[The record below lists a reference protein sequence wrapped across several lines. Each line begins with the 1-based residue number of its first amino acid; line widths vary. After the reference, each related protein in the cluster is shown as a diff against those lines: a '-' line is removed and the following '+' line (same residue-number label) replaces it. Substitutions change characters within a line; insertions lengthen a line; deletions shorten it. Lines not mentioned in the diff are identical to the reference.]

1 MPKRQRSGVDGRRL
15 HRGGVVSA
23 EATPG
28 LPVLLLEEN
37 LHLRQLL
44 VEALRGRGHVIT
56 VCEDVETA
64 WEAYQQEHHPIVV
77 LALEAK
83 QGDGLQLGR
92 RIREL
97 PDGPSTVLIFV
108 VEHKPPQGLLTLLA
122 VADDCLTKPLKGDVV
137 EMRLAAAEHL
147 AHERAER
154 KAAEVERQNLKTRLD
169 RIQTAGDGEAAE
181 ARPGTGLR
189 SRMRRIAASLGIV
202 GDARGGEGDAPAAV
216 PPPPQPEPDAAPEV
230 LGPPL
235 DEPPPPAPLD
245 QPITVLP
252 EEPAGAPEE
261 RPLEQGITDG
271 WWDWDLTAN
280 AVNFSPQWKAMLGYR
295 PHELKGVPDDWFSRV
310 HPEDRDQL
318 KAAIDAHLNGK
329 TPHIENEHRI
339 ERKDGSFEN
348 MRCRALAFRDSSG
361 KPVRIT
367 GSHTDITEQ
376 RAFEALTGLP
386 NRASLIDRLGR
397 ALERARAGDGTLSAV
412 LFMDLDRFKNIN
424 YSLGHHVGDQLLKA
438 VAGRLRSCLRTQDGP
453 ERLGTTVA
461 HVGGDEFAVLLEGI
475 KEVNDAVRVTKRI
488 QDELQAPFDVE
499 GQEVFTSSSIG
510 IAVSTPEYDR
520 PEDLLRDADTAMF
533 RAKALGKASYVVFDA
548 GMHVKAV
555 SLLKLET
562 ELRRAVQREE
572 FRVHYQPIVMLE
584 DGKIIGFEALV
595 RWQHPDGELLYPKD
609 FLTVAEETGLIVGID
624 RQVVRDVCKQLRSW
638 TGQFRRTT
646 PLTVSVNVSGV
657 QFLRPDMIVEIDRTL
672 RNYGVYG
679 RSLKIE
685 ITESVIMEHARYA
698 ADMLQQLKA
707 LDIKLSIDDFGT
719 GYSSLSYLRRFEIDT
734 LKVDFSFVSRI
745 DTDEESWEIIRT
757 IVTLANNLGKDVV
770 AEGIERGRQRELL
783 LALHCK
789 YGQGYFFSRPVDA
802 EAATALLAADTRGE
816 SLLKTQ

>member
-1 MPKRQRSGVDGRRL
+1 M
-15 HRGGVVSA
+15 SA
-23 EATPG
+23 PTAPG

-37 LHLRQLL
+37 LHLRQIL
-44 VEALRGRGHVIT
+44 VDALKSRGHLVT

-64 WEAYQQEHHPIVV
+64 WEAYQQEHHPIAV
-77 LALEAK
+77 LALQSK
-83 QGDGLQLGR
+83 QGDGLQLGQ
-92 RIREL
+92 RIRDL
-97 PDGPSTVLIFV
+97 PDGQATVLIFV
-108 VEHKPPQGLLTLLA
+108 VGHRHAERVPPLLG
-122 VADDCLTKPLKGDVV
+122 VADDCLAKPLKAEFV
-137 EMRLAAAEHL
+137 EMRIAAAERL
-147 AHERAER
+147 ARERAEHR
-154 KAAEVERQNLKTRLD
+154 AGEAERQSLKEQLHSL
-169 RIQTAGDGEAAE
+169 QASNASEAGAYGAPPAS
-181 ARPGTGLR
+181 GFR
-189 SRMRRIAASLGIV
+189 SRVRRIAASLGIV
-202 GDARGGEGDAPAAV
+202 GDRRASDNVAATGEAPPA
-216 PPPPQPEPDAAPEV
+216 QPEPGEAAED
-230 LGPPL
+230 LGPAL
-235 DEPPPPAPLD
+235 EEPPAQAPLD
-245 QPITVLP
+245 QPITVIP
-252 EEPAGAPEE
+252 EELAAAPESE
-261 RPLEQGITDG
+261 PLEQGITDG

-295 PHELKGVPDDWFSRV
+295 PQELTGTPEEWFDRV
-310 HPEDRDQL
+310 HPEDRSQL
-318 KAAIDAHLNGK
+318 KAAIDAHLEGRA
-329 TPHIENEHRI
+329 PHIENEHRI
-339 ERKDGSFEN
+339 ERRDGSFAS
-348 MRCRALAFRDSSG
+348 MRCRALAFRDSTG

-376 RAFEALTGLP
+376 RGFEALTGLP
-386 NRASLIDRLGR
+386 NRASLIERLGR
-397 ALERARAGDGTLSAV
+397 ALERTRAGDSRLSAV

-424 YSLGHHVGDQLLKA
+424 YSLGHRIGDQLLKA
-438 VAGRLRSCLRTQDGP
+438 VAGRLRSCLRAQDGP

-475 KEVNDAVRVTKRI
+475 GEVNDAVRVAKRI
-488 QDELQAPFDVE
+488 QDELQEPFDVE
-499 GQEVFTSSSIG
+499 GHEVFTSTSIG
-510 IAVSTPEYDR
+510 IAVSSPEYER

-548 GMHVKAV
+548 GMHTRAV

-572 FRVHYQPIVMLE
+572 FRVHYQPIVLLE
-584 DGKIIGFEALV
+584 DGRITGFEALV

-624 RQVVRDVCKQLRSW
+624 RQVMRDVCKQLRSW
-638 TGQFRRTT
+638 TGQFRRPT

-679 RSLKIE
+679 RSLKLE

-734 LKVDFSFVSRI
+734 LKVDFSFISRI

-757 IVTLANNLGKDVV
+757 IVTLGNNLGKDVV
-770 AEGIERGRQRELL
+770 AEGIERGKQRELL
-783 LALHCK
+783 LALRCK
-789 YGQGYFFSRPVDA
+789 YAQGYFFSRPVDA
-802 EAATALLAADTRGE
+802 EAATILLAADTRGE
-816 SLLKTQ
+816 SLLKVQ

>member
-1 MPKRQRSGVDGRRL
+1 MSSQ
-15 HRGGVVSA
+15 
-23 EATPG
+23 ATTG
-28 LPVLLLEEN
+28 LRVLLLEEN
-37 LHLRQLL
+37 LYLRQIL
-44 VEALRGRGHVIT
+44 VEVLRSRGHVIT

-77 LALEAK
+77 LALQSE
-83 QGDGLQLGR
+83 QGDGLQLGQ

-97 PDGPSTVLIFV
+97 PEGQTSVLIFV
-108 VEHKPPQGLLTLLA
+108 VDHKPTQGFVPLLG
-122 VADDCLTKPLKGDVV
+122 VADDCLVKPLKSDFA
-137 EMRLAAAEHL
+137 EMRIAAAERL
-147 AHERAER
+147 AQERAER
-154 KAAEVERQNLKTRLD
+154 KASEAERQNLKSQLNN
-169 RIQTAGDGEAAE
+169 IQASSAGEVGAGE
-181 ARPGTGLR
+181 ARPGAGFR
-189 SRMRRIAASLGIV
+189 SRVRRIAASLGIG
-202 GDARGGEGDAPAAV
+202 GDARGGESDVATTV
-216 PPPPQPEPDAAPEV
+216 PPSLQPNPDEAAEV
-230 LGPPL
+230 LGKAVEGSGAPK
-235 DEPPPPAPLD
+235 PLD
-245 QPITVLP
+245 QPITVIP
-252 EEPAGAPEE
+252 EEPAGAPED

-271 WWDWDLTAN
+271 WWDWDLAAN
-280 AVNFSPQWKAMLGYR
+280 TVNFSPQWKVMLGYR
-295 PHELKGVPDDWFSRV
+295 PRELTSAPEEWFNRV
-310 HPEDRDQL
+310 HREDRDQL
-318 KAAIDAHLNGK
+318 KAAIDAHLEGRI
-329 TPHIENEHRI
+329 PHIENEHRI
-339 ERKDGSFEN
+339 ERRDGSFAN
-348 MRCRALAFRDSSG
+348 MRCRALAFRDSKG

-386 NRASLIDRLGR
+386 NRASLIERLGR
-397 ALERARAGDGTLSAV
+397 ALERARAGEGSLSAV

-424 YSLGHHVGDQLLKA
+424 YSLGHHIGDQLLKA
-438 VAGRLRSCLRTQDGP
+438 VAGRLRSCLRAQDSP
-453 ERLGTTVA
+453 QRLGTTVA
-461 HVGGDEFAVLLEGI
+461 HVGADEFAVLLEGI
-475 KEVNDAVRVTKRI
+475 KEVNDAVRVAKRI
-488 QDELQAPFDVE
+488 QEELQAPFDVE
-499 GQEVFTSSSIG
+499 GHEVFTSTSIG
-510 IAVSTPEYDR
+510 IAVSSPEYER

-548 GMHVKAV
+548 GMHVRAV

-572 FRVHYQPIVMLE
+572 FRVHYQPIVLLE
-584 DGKIIGFEALV
+584 DGKIVGLEALV

-609 FLTVAEETGLIVGID
+609 FLAVAEETGLIVGID

-638 TGQFRRTT
+638 TAQFRRAT

-679 RSLKIE
+679 RSLKLE

-757 IVTLANNLGKDVV
+757 IVTLGNNLGKDVV
-770 AEGIERGRQRELL
+770 AEGIERGKQRELL
-783 LALHCK
+783 LALRCK

-816 SLLKTQ
+816 SLLKIQ

>member
-1 MPKRQRSGVDGRRL
+1 
-15 HRGGVVSA
+15 VVNSQ
-23 EATPG
+23 ATTG
-28 LPVLLLEEN
+28 LRVLLLEEDLN
-37 LHLRQLL
+37 LRQIL
-44 VEALRGRGHVIT
+44 VEVLRSRGHVIT
-56 VCEDVETA
+56 ICEDVETA
-64 WEAYQQEHHPIVV
+64 WKAYQQEHHPIVV
-77 LALEAK
+77 LALQTK
-83 QGDGLQLGR
+83 RGDSLQLGH

-97 PDGPSTVLIFV
+97 PEGQTSVVIFV
-108 VEHKPPQGLLTLLA
+108 VDHKPTQGLVPLLA
-122 VADDCLTKPLKGDVV
+122 VADDCLAKPLKSDFV
-137 EMRLAAAEHL
+137 EMRIAAAERL

-154 KAAEVERQNLKTRLD
+154 RTSEAEREHLEQQLNTIQAPAAGEVG
-169 RIQTAGDGEAAE
+169 AGET
-181 ARPGTGLR
+181 RPGTGFR
-189 SRMRRIAASLGIV
+189 SGVRRIAASLGIG
-202 GDARGGEGDAPAAV
+202 GDARGGENNAPTAL
-216 PPPPQPEPDAAPEV
+216 PRPPQPIADKAAED
-230 LGPPL
+230 LGPAL
-235 DEPPPPAPLD
+235 EESAARAPLD
-245 QPITVLP
+245 QPITVIP
-252 EEPAGAPEE
+252 EEPAGAPED

-271 WWDWDLTAN
+271 WWDWNLAAN
-280 AVNFSPQWKAMLGYR
+280 TVNFSPQWKAMLGYR
-295 PHELKGVPDDWFSRV
+295 PKELKGTPEDWFSRV
-310 HPEDRDQL
+310 HPEDRHQL
-318 KAAIDAHLNGK
+318 KAAIDAHLEGRM
-329 TPHIENEHRI
+329 PHIENEHRI
-339 ERKDGSFEN
+339 ERRNGSFAN
-348 MRCRALAFRDSSG
+348 MRCRALAFRDSRG

-376 RAFEALTGLP
+376 RNFEALTGLP
-386 NRASLIDRLGR
+386 NRASLIERLGR

-424 YSLGHHVGDQLLKA
+424 YSLGHRIGDQLLKA
-438 VAGRLRSCLRTQDGP
+438 VAGRLRSCLRAQDSP
-453 ERLGTTVA
+453 ERLGTSVA

-475 KEVNDAVRVTKRI
+475 KEVNDAVRVAKRI
-488 QDELQAPFDVE
+488 QEELQAPFDVE
-499 GQEVFTSSSIG
+499 GQEVFTSASIG
-510 IAVSTPEYDR
+510 IAVSSPEYER

-548 GMHVKAV
+548 GMHVRAV
-555 SLLKLET
+555 SFLKLET

-572 FRVHYQPIVMLE
+572 FRVHYQPIVTLE
-584 DGKIIGFEALV
+584 DGKIAGFEALV
-595 RWQHPDGELLYPKD
+595 RWQHPDGELLLPKD

-638 TGQFRRTT
+638 TAQFRRAT

-719 GYSSLSYLRRFEIDT
+719 GYSSLSYLRRFDIDT

-770 AEGIERGRQRELL
+770 AEGIERGKQRELL
-783 LALHCK
+783 LALRCK

-802 EAATALLAADTRGE
+802 EAATALLAADARGE
-816 SLLKTQ
+816 SLLKVQ

>member
-1 MPKRQRSGVDGRRL
+1 
-15 HRGGVVSA
+15 VSSQA
-23 EATPG
+23 ALG

-37 LHLRQLL
+37 LHLRQIL
-44 VEALRGRGHVIT
+44 VEALRSRGHAIT

-64 WEAYQQEHHPIVV
+64 WDAYQHEHHPIVI
-77 LALEAK
+77 LAVQTK
-83 QGDGLQLGR
+83 HGDGLQLAE
-92 RIREL
+92 RIRKL
-97 PDGPSTVLIFV
+97 PEGQGSVIILV
-108 VEHKPPQGLLTLLA
+108 AGHKPAERLLPLLG
-122 VADDCLTKPLKGDVV
+122 VADDCLTRPLKSDFV
-137 EMRLAAAEHL
+137 EMRIAAAERL
-147 AHERAER
+147 ARERAER
-154 KAAEVERQNLKTRLD
+154 KASEAERERLKEKLETL
-169 RIQTAGDGEAAE
+169 QASADGEPAAGP
-181 ARPGTGLR
+181 PGEPRAAWAQPATGFR
-189 SRMRRIAASLGIV
+189 SRVRRIAASLGIV
-202 GDARGGEGDAPAAV
+202 GEGRGSDSHAATGEAPPA
-216 PPPPQPEPDAAPEV
+216 QPEPDEAVED
-230 LGPPL
+230 LGPAL
-235 DEPPPPAPLD
+235 EEPPAPAPLD
-245 QPITVLP
+245 QPITVIP
-252 EEPAGAPEE
+252 EELAGAPASE
-261 RPLEQGITDG
+261 PLEQGITDG
-271 WWDWDLTAN
+271 WWDWHLAAN

-295 PHELKGVPDDWFSRV
+295 PQELVGTPEEWFNRV
-310 HPEDRDQL
+310 HPEDRSQL
-318 KAAIDAHLNGK
+318 KAAIDAHLEGR

-339 ERKDGSFEN
+339 ERKDGSFAS
-348 MRCRALAFRDSSG
+348 MRCRALAFRDSTG

-386 NRASLIDRLGR
+386 NRASLIERLGR
-397 ALERARAGDGTLSAV
+397 ALERARAGDGSLSAV

-424 YSLGHHVGDQLLKA
+424 YSLGHRIGDQLLKA
-438 VAGRLRSCLRTQDGP
+438 VAGRLRLCLRAQDGP

-475 KEVNDAVRVTKRI
+475 KEVNDAVRVAKRI

-499 GQEVFTSSSIG
+499 GHEVFTSTSIG
-510 IAVSTPEYDR
+510 IAVSSPEYDR
-520 PEDLLRDADTAMF
+520 PEDLIRDADTAMF
-533 RAKALGKASYVVFDA
+533 RAKALGKASYVVFDT
-548 GMHVKAV
+548 GMHVRAV

-572 FRVHYQPIVMLE
+572 FRVHYQPIVTLE
-584 DGKIIGFEALV
+584 DGRIAGLEALV

-609 FLTVAEETGLIVGID
+609 FLAVAEETGLIIGID

-638 TGQFRRTT
+638 TAQFRRAT

-679 RSLKIE
+679 HSLKLE

-757 IVTLANNLGKDVV
+757 IVTLGNNLGKDVV
-770 AEGIERGRQRELL
+770 AEGIERGKQRELL
-783 LALHCK
+783 LALRCK

-802 EAATALLAADTRGE
+802 EAATALLAADMRGE
-816 SLLKTQ
+816 SLLKIQ